1 MARPGNYEEIIGTGP
16 SLTLFLES
24 VAKFDRAFCDHMAEG
39 DDFTLKLE
47 VRGDA
52 GKIVHVRTSSDGFK
66 RPDVLEEKSSGIP
79 RNRVLRS
86 GVRTL

>member
-16 SLTLFLES
+16 SLGLFLES
-24 VAKFDRAFCDHMAEG
+24 LAKFDRAFCDHMADG

-47 VRGDA
+47 VRGDG

-66 RPDVLEEKSSGIP
+66 RPSEYAGKNSGFGG
-79 RNRVLRS
+79 NRVPDSSARGL
-86 GVRTL
+86 